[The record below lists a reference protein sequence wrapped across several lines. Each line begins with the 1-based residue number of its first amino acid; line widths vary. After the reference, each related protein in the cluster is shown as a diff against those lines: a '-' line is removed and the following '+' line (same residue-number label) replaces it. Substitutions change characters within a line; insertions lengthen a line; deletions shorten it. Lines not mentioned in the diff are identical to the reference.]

1 MGSIIIKWHLR
12 LLWTCASYLIS
23 VNYVVMQFVVQGV
36 GKLWHTQFE
45 ANLELHIV
53 SKVATRKISLILN
66 NFLNHI

>member
-1 MGSIIIKWHLR
+1 
-12 LLWTCASYLIS
+12 
-23 VNYVVMQFVVQGV
+23 MQFVVQGV